1 MQEKSGYGA
10 MSNDLFP
17 SEQRL
22 CAAKILVIDDEDGDI
37 RALEWV
43 FRMAKFPNY
52 RSVTDSA
59 KALAVFE
66 EFQPDLVLLDL
77 HMPGLDGFAVLKQIR
92 ETVPAGDFLP
102 VLVLTGH
109 DTIEMRKRAMGTGAN
124 DFLGKPVD
132 YTEVILRMRNLL
144 QTRFLHQQTQE
155 MQARLKALAA
165 AKATDTPTKPG
176 RKL

>member
-1 MQEKSGYGA
+1 MN
-10 MSNDLFP
+10 NDLFP
-17 SEQRL
+17 GEQQL
-22 CAAKILVIDDEDGDI
+22 CTAKILVIDDEDGDI

-43 FRMAKFPNY
+43 CRMAKFANF

-59 KALAVFE
+59 RALEVFK

-77 HMPGLDGFAVLKQIR
+77 HMPEPDGFAVLKQIR

-102 VLVLTGH
+102 VLVLTGQ
-109 DTIEMRKRAMGTGAN
+109 DTVEMRRQVMTAGAN

-132 YTEVILRMRNLL
+132 YTEVTLRMRNLL

-155 MQARLKALAA
+155 MQARLKALMAA
-165 AKATDTPTKPG
+165 EETDAQTKP
-176 RKL
+176 RQKP